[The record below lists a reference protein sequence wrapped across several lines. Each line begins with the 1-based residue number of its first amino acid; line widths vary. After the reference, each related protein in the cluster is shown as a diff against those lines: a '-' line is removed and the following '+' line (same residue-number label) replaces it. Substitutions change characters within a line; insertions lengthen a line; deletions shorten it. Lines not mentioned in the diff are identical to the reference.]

1 MNQADEDREQYAVKI
16 GSVWNR
22 EDNMRLSDLGLTS
35 ADLLEGVGVFGEE
48 AQYTLQVIASQ
59 TVSGGFSCLIL
70 DFANRY
76 RNLAYAVEGVR
87 VLKLGED
94 LTLNPFDTEG
104 LESTEWVDLLLTAL
118 NQGYRLWLRDRRS
131 LRRIILEAY
140 ELAEGRALTLR
151 EFESMIMEVEGEETP
166 QFTSRESVKEI
177 IDLLVHG
184 EAYKAL
190 GGPQTIPAS
199 KLLSGLTVVELGSFT
214 SLEFRAF
221 LQALVCMKI
230 YASPSAIPR
239 RSTVLLD
246 SAEALLPHRLSLPA
260 DQRQPS
266 LLPYL
271 KELKQRGVGIHISAT
286 SPSELDAEAFALIGA
301 RVWHRMSSGSDVL
314 AAGRELTTSTPIRAI
329 IRGLESNQ
337 ALVDLP
343 SRGDPLLAV
352 LDRPSWLFLEPPTR
366 EQLEDAMKRGG
377 FPIQQLRQEREA
389 QVTRNMLERQFS
401 EDAQI
406 AYEALKA
413 LSGMEGVTT
422 SSLTQ
427 SMLGTH
433 PQDRVLNVVRTLRE
447 YGFIGSRRVTK
458 PHEMWLLKLTDKGSR
473 AAAEWE
479 SRGQSRLEDS
489 KKGGE

>member
-1 MNQADEDREQYAVKI
+1 MNQADEAPGQYAVKI

-22 EDNMRLSDLGLTS
+22 EDNMRLSDLGLTD
-35 ADLLEGVGVFGEE
+35 ADLLEGIGVFGEE
-48 AQYTLQVIASQ
+48 APYTLQVIASQ
-59 TVSGGFSCLIL
+59 AVSTGFSCLIL
-70 DFANRY
+70 GFANRY
-76 RNLAYAVEGVR
+76 RNLAYAVEGAR
-87 VLKLGED
+87 VLKPGED
-94 LTLNPFDTEG
+94 LILNPFDTEG

-118 NQGYRLWLRDRRS
+118 NQGYRLWPRDRRS
-131 LRRIILEAY
+131 LRRIMLEAY
-140 ELAEGRALTLR
+140 ELAEGRTLTLR

-166 QFTSRESVKEI
+166 QFTSRESVKET

-184 EAYKAL
+184 DAYKAL
-190 GGPQTIPAS
+190 GEPQTIPAS
-199 KLLSGLTVVELGSFT
+199 KLLSGLTIVELGSFT
-214 SLEFRAF
+214 SLELRAF

-230 YASPSAIPR
+230 YASPRTIPS
-239 RSTVLLD
+239 RSTILLD
-246 SAEALLPHRLSLPA
+246 SAEALLPYRLSLPA
-260 DQRQPS
+260 DQRQSS

-271 KELKQRGVGIHISAT
+271 KELKQRGVGIHISAI
-286 SPSELDAEAFALIGA
+286 SPSELDAEAFALIGV
-301 RVWHRMSSGSDVL
+301 RVWHRMNGGSDVL
-314 AAGRELTTSTPIRAI
+314 AAGRELTTSTPIRSL

-413 LSGMEGVTT
+413 LGGMEGVTT
-422 SSLTQ
+422 ASLTQ

-458 PHEMWLLKLTDKGSR
+458 PHEMWLLKLTDKGAR

-489 KKGGE
+489 EKGGE